1 MDASIVIVCM
11 NNMRN
16 LLPCLASIKEHT
28 HKVNYDIW
36 VVAYLFSK
44 ENLEILKREYP
55 DVNVI
60 ESNELR
66 GFSENNNLALRQI
79 SSKYT
84 LVLNDD
90 TLFKEPVLDNLF
102 ESIESTPDAT
112 IMSPK
117 LLYGD
122 GSLQFCGAPPR
133 GFWYYVRLVIGFNKE
148 SAEETEY
155 TNKKGIF
162 KTYNISGACFLI
174 KTDIFREL
182 GFFDEYYFFCPEDIA
197 LSTLANEN
205 GYGVYVNSDI
215 SLYHLQGKTSSNVKT
230 ATLPAE
236 RKGCVKFFS
245 NNNQILYY
253 LLATYIFLLCCLKY
267 FFYCIKQNEINKMAN
282 WNCLSS
288 IYSSKTPKEIFTKYY
303 NILKSRS

>member
-16 LLPCLASIKEHT
+16 LLPCLNSIKEHT

-44 ENLEILKREYP
+44 ENLEILRQEYP
-55 DVNVI
+55 DAHVI
-60 ESNELR
+60 ESNEIR

-79 SSKYT
+79 SAKYT

-90 TLFKEPVLDNLF
+90 TLFKEPVLDKLF
-102 ESIESTPDAT
+102 ESIESTPNAA

-122 GSLQFCGAPPR
+122 GSLQLCGVPPR
-133 GFWYYVRLVIGFNKE
+133 DVWYYVRLVIGFNKE
-148 SAEETEY
+148 SDKENEFA
-155 TNKKGIF
+155 NKKGIF
-162 KTYNISGACFLI
+162 KTYNICGACFLI
-174 KTDIFREL
+174 KTDVFREL

-197 LSTLANEN
+197 FSTLANEK
-205 GYGVYVNSDI
+205 GYSVYTNADV
-215 SLYHLQGKTSSNVKT
+215 SLYHLQGKTSSKVKP

-236 RKGCVKFFS
+236 RKGCIKFFS
-245 NNNQILYY
+245 KGNLLLYY
-253 LLATYIFLLCCLKY
+253 LLATYVFLLCAFKCLCY
-267 FFYCIKQNEINKMAN
+267 TIKLNEIDRVANRNCMA
-282 WNCLSS
+282 S
-288 IYSSKTPKEIFTKYY
+288 IFSSKTPKEIFTKYY
-303 NILKSRS
+303 LKLNTKR